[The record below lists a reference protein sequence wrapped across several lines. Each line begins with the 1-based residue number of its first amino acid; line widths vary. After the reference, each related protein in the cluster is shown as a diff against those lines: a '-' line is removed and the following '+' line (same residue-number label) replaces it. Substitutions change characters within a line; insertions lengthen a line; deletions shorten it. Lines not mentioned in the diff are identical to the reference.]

1 MQCSSDKGEHA
12 SVDEPC
18 LDLPDDIGLKIRDQF
33 GGVRI
38 APIGAITQVLKQ
50 LLQEKQ
56 ISYRKRLIV
65 AGRGHVPG
73 SACESRK
80 YFAWRAFAVSLEFSA
95 E

>member
-18 LDLPDDIGLKIRDQF
+18 LGLPDDIRLKLRDQL

-38 APIGAITQVLKQ
+38 ALISAVAQVLKQ

-56 ISYRKRLIV
+56 ISDGKRLIV

-80 YFAWRAFAVSLEFSA
+80 YFAWRAYAVSLEFSA